1 MCYFFQLLS
10 IIILYAA
17 SIFFCKISFKVTF
30 QSFTV
35 ELLYNINTEL
45 LSSFVYN
52 YSFNSVP
59 NVMKRI
65 WVIITICS
73 VIKKTVNAKCLWI
86 STAVAKSE
94 KIRNF
99 TCLSCVYKKYDS
111 RLLRCCSI
119 SYSRCVT
126 VWLQCEKQ

>member
-1 MCYFFQLLS
+1 MQLQFF
-10 IIILYAA
+10 
-17 SIFFCKISFKVTF
+17 FGKISFKVTF

-35 ELLYNINTEL
+35 ELLYNINTKL

-52 YSFNSVP
+52 LSFNSVP
-59 NVMKRI
+59 NIMKRI

-99 TCLSCVYKKYDS
+99 TCLSCVLIRNMIPGSWDVVVLVTPDV
-111 RLLRCCSI
+111 LLCDYNVRNNNN
-119 SYSRCVT
+119 Y
-126 VWLQCEKQ
+126 